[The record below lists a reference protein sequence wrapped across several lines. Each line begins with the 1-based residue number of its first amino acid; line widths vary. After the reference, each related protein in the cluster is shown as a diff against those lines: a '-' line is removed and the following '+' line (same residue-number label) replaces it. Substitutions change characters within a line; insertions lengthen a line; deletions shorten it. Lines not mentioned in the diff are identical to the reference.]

1 MKHKKRTF
9 ITTGAIIGF
18 LCGVLPITI
27 AYMQYPSL
35 PGMFEVLVQILIL
48 GFWVVVGSAFG
59 FIVYLVAILFLKK
72 EKK

>member
-9 ITTGAIIGF
+9 IIAGAIIGF
-18 LCGVLPITI
+18 LCGISPIII
-27 AYMQYPSL
+27 AYMLYPSL
-35 PGMFEVLVQILIL
+35 PGIFEVLVQILIL

-59 FIVYLVAILFLKK
+59 FIVYLVANLFLKK